1 MKKIKN
7 IFFDLDHTIW
17 DFEKNSSF
25 TFKKIFKNYQ
35 IDVEHDKF
43 LDIYVPINFKFW
55 KLYREEKISKEFLR
69 YNRLKSAFDKLSIKI
84 SDKTINNIS
93 DDYWIHRTRKN
104 FKDRTPSAQG
114 EDTFEFLAKRAIFI
128 IDRVVIEEIKGGVDL
143 KAYNALN
150 NKHNFNDKNP
160 YGGSNKTGVRYGFN
174 TDCNDTWKLGR
185 TTIYG
190 HHTKNEL
197 KLYTCTKLNDPI
209 IINTITIY

>member
-93 DDYWIHRTRKN
+93 DDYVNYLPTYNHLMPNAIKVLEYLKSSYNLFIITN
-104 FKDRTPSAQG
+104 GFKDVQNHAKT
-114 EDTFEFLAKRAIFI
+114 TKILIFLICF
-128 IDRVVIEEIKGGVDL
+128 
-143 KAYNALN
+143 
-150 NKHNFNDKNP
+150 
-160 YGGSNKTGVRYGFN
+160 
-174 TDCNDTWKLGR
+174 
-185 TTIYG
+185 
-190 HHTKNEL
+190 
-197 KLYTCTKLNDPI
+197 
-209 IINTITIY
+209 